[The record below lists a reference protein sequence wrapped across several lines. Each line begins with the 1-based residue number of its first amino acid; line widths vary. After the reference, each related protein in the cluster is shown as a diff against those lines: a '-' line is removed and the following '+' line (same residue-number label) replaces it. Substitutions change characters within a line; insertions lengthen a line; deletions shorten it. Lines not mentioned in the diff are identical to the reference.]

1 MSSGLKVAALG
12 GGHGLAA
19 TLKALR
25 SITNEITAIVTVA
38 DNGGSSGRLRE
49 EFPIVPPG
57 DLRMALAALCADDEW
72 GRNWAQIMQYRF
84 TSDGPLDGHAVGNL
98 LLAALWDRDEDVVA
112 GLDQVGALLK
122 VVGRVLP
129 MTAEPLS
136 IDATFNYQNK
146 IIEAHGQVA
155 VATTNGRLQSLRLSP
170 ENPEVRPEV
179 ISAIEEAD
187 WITMGPGS
195 WFSSVLPHLLV
206 PSLRDAITRSDA
218 KKILLLNLDT
228 DKAASG
234 GGEFAGYSPREHC
247 EILFQY
253 APELH
258 FDLVIADS
266 NHDDKDGKNSELR
279 ELLNTRGSAFYEGDL
294 REPLAQFHHSELKL
308 ASAFAHIAREILV

>member
-1 MSSGLKVAALG
+1 
-12 GGHGLAA
+12 
-19 TLKALR
+19 
-25 SITNEITAIVTVA
+25 
-38 DNGGSSGRLRE
+38 
-49 EFPIVPPG
+49 
-57 DLRMALAALCADDEW
+57 
-72 GRNWAQIMQYRF
+72 
-84 TSDGPLDGHAVGNL
+84 
-98 LLAALWDRDEDVVA
+98 
-112 GLDQVGALLK
+112 
-122 VVGRVLP
+122 

-170 ENPEVRPEV
+170 DNPEVRPEV

-234 GGEFAGYSPREHC
+234 EGEFAGYSPREHC

>member
-1 MSSGLKVAALG
+1 
-12 GGHGLAA
+12 
-19 TLKALR
+19 
-25 SITNEITAIVTVA
+25 
-38 DNGGSSGRLRE
+38 
-49 EFPIVPPG
+49 
-57 DLRMALAALCADDEW
+57 
-72 GRNWAQIMQYRF
+72 
-84 TSDGPLDGHAVGNL
+84 LDGHAVGNL
-98 LLAALWDRDEDVVA
+98 LLAALWDRDQDVVA

-136 IDATFNYQNK
+136 IDATFRHHDK
-146 IIEAHGQVA
+146 VIEAQGQVA
-155 VATTNGRLQSLRLSP
+155 VATTKGRLQSLRLSP
-170 ENPEVRPEV
+170 ENPAVREEVLN
-179 ISAIEEAD
+179 AIEEAD

-206 PSLRDAITRSDA
+206 PSLRDAITQSKA

-228 DKAASG
+228 DKADAG

-258 FDLVIADS
+258 FDLVMADTNQGGANLNKQGS
-266 NHDDKDGKNSELR
+266 MTELR
-279 ELLNTRGSAFYEGDL
+279 ELLATRESAFYEGDL
-294 REPLAQFHHSELKL
+294 RDPLAHLHHSELKL

>member
-170 ENPEVRPEV
+170 DNPEVRPEV

-234 GGEFAGYSPREHC
+234 EGEFAGYSPREHC

-279 ELLNTRGSAFYEGDL
+279 AFLDTRGSAFYEGDL

>member
-170 ENPEVRPEV
+170 DNPEVRPEV
-179 ISAIEEAD
+179 ISAIEKAD

-234 GGEFAGYSPREHC
+234 EGEFAGYSPREHC

-253 APELH
+253 APELY

>member
-25 SITNEITAIVTVA
+25 SITNEITAIVTVS

-170 ENPEVRPEV
+170 DNPEVRPEV

-234 GGEFAGYSPREHC
+234 EGEFAGYSPREHC